1 MRRDDIP
8 GQGKTPALTQRPIF
22 DLKRL
27 NVFKNQL
34 LAAFVTEHMNFRDS
48 APMGFQIKSDLV
60 TSFRISDPFSESV
73 MVQFLEKFLPLT
85 LSPGMVTAK
94 PTVEFTFGEAD
105 FLFAFHLSLL
115 SGSTN
120 GCLRK
125 HFTEI

>member
-1 MRRDDIP
+1 MD
-8 GQGKTPALTQRPIF
+8 
-22 DLKRL
+22 
-27 NVFKNQL
+27 
-34 LAAFVTEHMNFRDS
+34 FRDS
-48 APMGFQIKSDLV
+48 APMGFQIKPDMV
-60 TSFRISDPFSESV
+60 TSFRISDPFSKSG

-115 SGSTN
+115 FRGSN
-120 GCLRK
+120 DCISK

>member
-1 MRRDDIP
+1 
-8 GQGKTPALTQRPIF
+8 
-22 DLKRL
+22 
-27 NVFKNQL
+27 
-34 LAAFVTEHMNFRDS
+34 MNFRDS
-48 APMGFQIKSDLV
+48 APMGFQIKPDLV
-60 TSFRISDPFSESV
+60 TSFRISDPFSESG

-115 SGSTN
+115 FGGTN
-120 GCLRK
+120 DCMSK

>member
-1 MRRDDIP
+1 
-8 GQGKTPALTQRPIF
+8 
-22 DLKRL
+22 
-27 NVFKNQL
+27 
-34 LAAFVTEHMNFRDS
+34 
-48 APMGFQIKSDLV
+48 MGFQIKPDLV
-60 TSFRISDPFSESV
+60 TSFRISDPFSESG

-115 SGSTN
+115 IGGTN
-120 GCLRK
+120 DCLGK